1 MPSIED
7 SVVDSIELGRNNILR
22 NANNIRQ
29 LSMENDVKEEN

>member
-7 SVVDSIELGRNNILR
+7 SVVDSIVLGRNNILR

>member
-1 MPSIED
+1 MPSIEN
-7 SVVDSIELGRNNILR
+7 SVVDSIVLGRNNILR